1 MRCLQGDSALL
12 GTPDYAALYDLPTPT
27 PGRGGRPRT
36 YGERLGNAESLA
48 TTLQPSAQAYTL
60 NLYGTLRTVMAVD
73 RVVMLKTLRCR
84 VRVVWVFR
92 TTQWVAL
99 VTTDLDLSVAQMIEY
114 DGARWKIEIDQSWC
128 LHTIEVTTRG
138 HWRRHRCPRGDAVS
152 NSAAHRV
159 GHAGARARRRR
170 PRRAIGDV
178 RRARLA
184 APVAALCRAS

>member
-60 NLYGTLRTVMAVD
+60 NLYGKLRTVMAVD

-92 TTQWVAL
+92 TTQWVAGPL
-99 VTTDLDLSVAQMIEY
+99 
-114 DGARWKIEIDQSWC
+114 
-128 LHTIEVTTRG
+128 
-138 HWRRHRCPRGDAVS
+138 RCADY
-152 NSAAHRV
+152 
-159 GHAGARARRRR
+159 
-170 PRRAIGDV
+170 
-178 RRARLA
+178 
-184 APVAALCRAS
+184 